1 MKAKRDGIVEISG
14 ATYQLK
20 YIKDLKADDGDSLW
34 GHFKAGTGEI
44 LLDVDQPARAER
56 NTLIH
61 EIVHGIME
69 HAGYGGHPEDERISR
84 AIAYG
89 LESVKVNGKKLL
101 R

>member
-1 MKAKRDGIVEISG
+1 MRKRDGVIEISG
-14 ATYQLK
+14 ATYSMK
-20 YIKDLKADDGDSLW
+20 YVKDLTGKDGGGIW
-34 GHFKAGTGEI
+34 GWYKPQTGEI
-44 LLDVDQPARAER
+44 LIDIDQPAVASR

-69 HAGYGGHPEDERISR
+69 HAGFGGHPDDERIAS